1 MGEGFDDEPARR
13 DVEAMSRRYSP
24 AAWIVLTLL
33 ALLAPVVVRAQMTPP
48 RRVKFTFWNVEW
60 FPGKRPDAKET
71 ARERHVAAV
80 VPVVRRL
87 DPDVLGL
94 EEVAD
99 AAAARRITDGL
110 PGGYRVDVA
119 TEFQRETGEPT
130 RQQTIL
136 ASRLPLVNGWWES
149 WRPTADGLRPRRG
162 FAFAAYQPVPGQV
175 LLVYALHLKSNRVD
189 EPGGAATNA
198 AMRAE
203 SVRQLLAHARAMAA
217 AYAKLGAVTVV
228 FGGDLNTSLDDP
240 RFAAEG
246 TLPALLAD
254 GYRWAFQDVPPADR
268 VSLPGGGRYPDTTFD
283 HVFFRS
289 FAPAGG
295 TAAGVELGGAG
306 VEPTGQECS
315 DHRPVSA
322 TLEFKKG

>member
-1 MGEGFDDEPARR
+1 MRARF
-13 DVEAMSRRYSP
+13 SP
-24 AAWIVLTLL
+24 VPLLLL
-33 ALLAPVVVRAQMTPP
+33 AVGVLLASGVVRGQAPP
-48 RRVKFTFWNVEW
+48 GSRRVKFTFWNVQW
-60 FPGKRPDAKET
+60 FPGKQPDAKET

-99 AAAARRITDGL
+99 ADAARRITDGL
-110 PGGYRVDVA
+110 PGGYRVDVV

-136 ASRLPLVNGWWES
+136 ASRLPLVNGWWER
-149 WRPTADGLRPRRG
+149 WRPTAEGLRPRRG
-162 FAFAAYQPVPGQV
+162 FAFAAYQPTAGQV

-198 AMRAE
+198 AMRVE
-203 SVRQLLAHARAMAA
+203 SVRQLVAHARAMAA
-217 AYAKLGAVTVV
+217 AYAKMGAVTVV
-228 FGGDLNTSLDDP
+228 LGGDLNTSLDDP

-246 TLPALLAD
+246 TLQALLGD
-254 GYRWAFQDVPPADR
+254 GYRWAFRDVPPADR

-289 FAPAGG
+289 FDPAGG
-295 TAAGVELGGAG
+295 PTAGGVGLVGAG
-306 VEPTGQECS
+306 VEPTGRECS

-322 TLEFKKG
+322 TLELKKG